1 MIKKF
6 DTNKEYHSKD
16 SISASGL
23 KIIATKS
30 VEHFL
35 NADPIKTS
43 KEMVTGSAV
52 HTMLLEGE
60 KQFSK
65 EYYLQP
71 KLDLRTKQGKEQLK
85 VYEKIANNK
94 ELIDQSQMQI
104 ISGIY
109 SKFMLDPLAKK
120 YCKGA
125 IELSHYLD
133 IEGVP
138 VRVRP
143 DCIGDD
149 WISDIKTTIDNSPRA
164 FKSEIYRRKY
174 HLQACFYCDTLGYD
188 PYNFRFIACEKS
200 KPYTVKVYALDDAE
214 IENGRKEYQ
223 KAFLNWKLYIKE
235 GIVTS
240 YDNENTR
247 DDGSIVL

>member
-1 MIKKF
+1 
-6 DTNKEYHSKD
+6 
-16 SISASGL
+16 
-23 KIIATKS
+23 
-30 VEHFL
+30 
-35 NADPIKTS
+35 
-43 KEMVTGSAV
+43 
-52 HTMLLEGE
+52 
-60 KQFSK
+60 
-65 EYYLQP
+65 
-71 KLDLRTKQGKEQLK
+71 
-85 VYEKIANNK
+85 
-94 ELIDQSQMQI
+94 MQI

-174 HLQACFYCDTLGYD
+174 HLQACFYCDALGYD
-188 PYNFRFIACEKS
+188 PYNFRFIACEKT